1 MGDKTGL
8 TKQIRTGTERNHPIN
23 AAIITTS
30 PSMEISFSTC
40 YSTPGVQYQTRII
53 DGSAVKARS
62 RLAWCLAV
70 EGQQ

>member
-1 MGDKTGL
+1 V
-8 TKQIRTGTERNHPIN
+8 TKQDLQSKSEQVRNHPIN

-62 RLAWCLAV
+62 RLAWCVAV